1 MRTCSGDFG
10 RADAKGYQG
19 YSGYRVVP
27 SKEGIKIKGLRT
39 VKLTVRNPLIIIA
52 RWCIIWFILCL
63 KNP

>member
-1 MRTCSGDFG
+1 MRACSGNPGCPDSK
-10 RADAKGYQG
+10 DYQG
-19 YSGYRVVP
+19 YSGGRVVP

-39 VKLTVRNPLIIIA
+39 VSLTVRNPLIIIA